1 MSDSLKLDQYMV
13 IGNPIAH
20 SKSPW
25 IHTQFSAQT
34 AQHMAYERLLAPI
47 DGFAANVH
55 SFIRTGGK
63 GANVTVPFK
72 LEAYAIATHLT
83 ARAKAA
89 GAVNTLKFEG
99 EQILGDNTDGVGLIA
114 DVVCNAG
121 ATFQNKRILLLGA
134 GGAARGVLMPILLE
148 QPSELIIANRTLDKA
163 QQLLVLARSHGV
175 DTVSVSVSDWVSLT
189 GEFDI
194 IINATSA
201 SLSDEVPPISADLF
215 TSSSL
220 AYDMMYGA
228 TSTAFLRFAEN
239 AGAQLRDGLGM
250 LVEQA
255 AEAFYLWR
263 GVRPETTSVL
273 TQLRQSLDTGAS

>member
-1 MSDSLKLDQYMV
+1 M
-13 IGNPIAH
+13 
-20 SKSPW
+20 
-25 IHTQFSAQT
+25 
-34 AQHMAYERLLAPI
+34 
-47 DGFAANVH
+47 
-55 SFIRTGGK
+55 
-63 GANVTVPFK
+63 PFK

-99 EQILGDNTDGVGLIA
+99 EQILGDNTDGLGLVA
-114 DVVCNAG
+114 DIVRNAG
-121 ATFQNKRILLLGA
+121 ISFENKRILLLGA

-148 QPSELIIANRTLDKA
+148 QPSELVIANRSLERA

-175 DTVSVSVSDWVSLT
+175 DTVAVSVSEWAQLS

-201 SLSDEVPPISADLF
+201 SLSDEVPPISPDLF
-215 TSSSL
+215 SPSTL

-228 TSTAFLRFAEN
+228 APTAFLRFADN
-239 AGAQLRDGLGM
+239 AGAQCRDGLGM

-263 GVRPETTSVL
+263 GVRPETASVL
-273 TQLRQSLDTGAS
+273 TRLRQSLQAGAE